1 LPELPQRLKKTYCA
15 RPWNELHIEEDGNV
29 TPCCVMPSNR
39 FPMGNN
45 LKEYITG
52 EPLKELKNAL
62 TNGVQHPSCEYCW
75 NNESTGL
82 HSHRKN
88 VLAEPNKIT
97 DVHIRLSNVCNFK
110 CRMCNPSF
118 STTWAIEN
126 RSHGLFIE
134 PPEKPIK
141 DTFKDNHYLL
151 NLLKTKIL
159 AGELTQI
166 NISGGEPLLT
176 QANYELLTFLID
188 NDCANKVCL
197 CYSTNLSKL
206 DYKKIDLLD
215 LWKHFKHVTLE
226 ASCDGWGKAVEYS
239 RTGFNRKD
247 FLHNLKTVMGHSNIT
262 VSINCVV
269 NIYSVWTL
277 PNMERF
283 RENLGLNI
291 IYAPCYLPEHTN
303 PQRLFKEDKAALK
316 KLYAG
321 NKYLEDV
328 YINFI
333 SKYESS
339 LPRLMVYYNTTLD
352 KYRDTNFFDVF
363 PQYRKY
369 RR

>member
-1 LPELPQRLKKTYCA
+1 
-15 RPWNELHIEEDGNV
+15 
-29 TPCCVMPSNR
+29 
-39 FPMGNN
+39 
-45 LKEYITG
+45 
-52 EPLKELKNAL
+52 
-62 TNGVQHPSCEYCW
+62 
-75 NNESTGL
+75 
-82 HSHRKN
+82 
-88 VLAEPNKIT
+88 
-97 DVHIRLSNVCNFK
+97 
-110 CRMCNPSF
+110 
-118 STTWAIEN
+118 
-126 RSHGLFIE
+126 
-134 PPEKPIK
+134 
-141 DTFKDNHYLL
+141 
-151 NLLKTKIL
+151 LLKTKIL
-159 AGELTQI
+159 TGELTQI

-176 QANYELLTFLID
+176 QANYELLTFLIN

>member
-1 LPELPQRLKKTYCA
+1 
-15 RPWNELHIEEDGNV
+15 
-29 TPCCVMPSNR
+29 MPSNR
-39 FPMGNN
+39 FPMGSN
-45 LKEYITG
+45 LQEYMEG
-52 EPLKELKNAL
+52 EPLKQLKKAL
-62 TNGVQHPSCEYCW
+62 MNGEQHTNCEYCW

-82 HSHRKN
+82 HSHRKAN
-88 VLAEPNKIT
+88 LVPPNKINNI
-97 DVHIRLSNVCNFK
+97 HIRLSNVCNFK

-141 DTFKDNHYLL
+141 DTFKDNHYVLEL
-151 NLLKTKIL
+151 VKNRIL
-159 AGELTQI
+159 TGELTHI

-188 NDCANKVCL
+188 NDCADKVYI

-215 LWKHFKHVTLE
+215 LWKHFKRVTLE
-226 ASCDGWGKAVEYS
+226 VSCDGWGEAVEYS

-247 FLHNLKTVMGHSNIT
+247 FLQNLKTVMGHSNIT
-262 VSINCVV
+262 VQINCVV

-277 PNMERF
+277 PDMERF
-283 RENLGLNI
+283 REKLGLDI
-291 IYAPCYLPEHTN
+291 LYAPCYLPAHTN
-303 PQRLFKEDKAALK
+303 PQRLFKEDKETLK

-321 NKYLEDV
+321 NKNLEQV
-328 YINFI
+328 YTNFI
-333 SKYESS
+333 AKDEPPV
-339 LPRLMVYYNTTLD
+339 PRTLVDYNITLD
-352 KYRDTNFFDVF
+352 KYRNTNFFEVF

>member
-1 LPELPQRLKKTYCA
+1 LPELPQRLKKTYCS
-15 RPWNELHIEEDGNV
+15 RPWNELHIEEDGSV

-39 FPMGNN
+39 FPMGST
-45 LKEYITG
+45 LKEYIEG
-52 EPLKELKNAL
+52 KPLKELKDSLLA
-62 TNGVQHPSCEYCW
+62 GKQHPSCEYCW
-75 NNESTGL
+75 DNESTGL
-82 HSHRKN
+82 QSHRKIDL
-88 VLAEPNKIT
+88 VPPNKINNI
-97 DVHIRLSNVCNFK
+97 HIRLSNVCNFK

-141 DTFKDNHYLL
+141 DTFKDNHYVLEL
-151 NLLKTKIL
+151 VKNRIL
-159 AGELTQI
+159 AGELSHI

-188 NDCANKVCL
+188 NDCADKVYI

-226 ASCDGWGKAVEYS
+226 VSCDGWGEAVEYS
-239 RTGFNRKD
+239 RTGFSRKD
-247 FLHNLKTVMGHSNIT
+247 FLHSNIT

-269 NIYSVWTL
+269 NVYSVWTL
-277 PNMERF
+277 PDMEKF
-283 RENLGLNI
+283 RQKLGINI
-291 IYAPCYLPEHTN
+291 IYAPCYLPKHTN
-303 PQRLFKEDKAALK
+303 PQTLFKEDKETLK

-321 NKYLEDV
+321 NKNLEQV
-328 YINFI
+328 YTNFI
-333 SKYESS
+333 AKDEPPV
-339 LPRLMVYYNTTLD
+339 PRTLVDYNITLD
-352 KYRDTNFFDVF
+352 KYRNTNFFEVF

>member
-1 LPELPQRLKKTYCA
+1 
-15 RPWNELHIEEDGNV
+15 
-29 TPCCVMPSNR
+29 
-39 FPMGNN
+39 MGKN
-45 LKEYITG
+45 LQEYIEG
-52 EPLKELKNAL
+52 KPLKELKKAL
-62 TNGVQHPSCEYCW
+62 MNGKQHTNCEYCW

-82 HSHRKN
+82 RSHRKTIL
-88 VLAEPNKIT
+88 VAPNKINNI
-97 DVHIRLSNVCNFK
+97 HIRLSNVCNFK

-141 DTFKDNHYLL
+141 DTFKDNYYVLEL
-151 NLLKTKIL
+151 VKNRIL
-159 AGELTQI
+159 TGELTHI

-188 NDCANKVCL
+188 NDCASKVYI

-215 LWKHFKHVTLE
+215 LWKHFKRVTLE
-226 ASCDGWGKAVEYS
+226 VSCDGWGEAVEYS
-239 RTGFNRKD
+239 RTGFSRKD
-247 FLHNLKTVMGHSNIT
+247 FLQNLKIVMGHPNIK
-262 VSINCVV
+262 VQINCVV

-277 PNMERF
+277 PDMERF
-283 RENLGLNI
+283 REKLGLDI
-291 IYAPCYLPEHTN
+291 LYAPCYLPIHSN
-303 PQRLFKEDKAALK
+303 PQRLFKEDKEALQ

-321 NKYLEDV
+321 NKNLEQV
-328 YINFI
+328 YTNFI
-333 SKYESS
+333 SKDEPPI
-339 LPRLMVYYNTTLD
+339 PRIVVDYNTTLD
-352 KYRDTNFFDVF
+352 KYRNTKFFDVF